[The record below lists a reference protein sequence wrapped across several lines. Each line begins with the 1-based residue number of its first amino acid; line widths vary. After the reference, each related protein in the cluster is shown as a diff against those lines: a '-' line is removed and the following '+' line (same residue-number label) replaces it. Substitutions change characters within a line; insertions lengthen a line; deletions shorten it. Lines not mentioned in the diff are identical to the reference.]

1 MASLRR
7 KFEREIKNGVHLRF
21 QRREQVTEALVKRLG
36 LEKELE
42 GHGGC
47 VNCLEWNS
55 SGSLLASGS
64 DDLHVMLWNPLKHKT
79 IARIRTG
86 HQGNIFSVKFL
97 PHSND
102 SLLVTGAA
110 DHRIS
115 VHDVNQAETTHVFN
129 YHLGRV
135 KRIATAPNV
144 PYLFWSA
151 AEDGTIMQFDL
162 RCTSTT
168 TTAPNNILINM
179 NVHMGMSHYAEA
191 KCLAINPVRPEMLA
205 IGANDPY
212 VRVFDRRMLNCSSFR
227 NPHSNRAPA
236 WDTPHFETIEGENY
250 TLPPDCAQYYIAGHL
265 PQKQMDYKKRY
276 RTLASTYVTFGPDG
290 TELLVNLGGEQI
302 YLYDVNNKLP
312 LQRFDLSI
320 LESNP
325 PVKEVP
331 LFRQLPEFRQ
341 CYGLRQ
347 YSIKVQQIFKTTSS
361 TEHDGHSKNGFSK
374 RSHGSNGVCKTRSH
388 PDDESITSTD
398 ISSQMFDPTSSSSS
412 GSSSTHH
419 SGDKTKKR
427 PKADQP
433 KLSKIA
439 EGLKKHAN
447 DLFGKDEYK
456 RAIDAYNQAIAH
468 SNNSAVL
475 YANRALAYLK
485 RKWDG
490 DQYAALRDCYQAL
503 TLDPNHMKAHFRLAR
518 CLHELSWSQEAF
530 ECLRLFKQ
538 QFPDYAKS
546 QACDTLDRDIK
557 ASIFSQTEDGRKDK
571 RDEDRQGS
579 EQEEEWQSKAGDYAL
594 RFCGHCNTTTD
605 IKEANFFGSNGQYVV
620 AGSDDGSF
628 FIWDKNTTNIVR
640 VLRADESIVNCL
652 QPHPS
657 TCLLATSGIDP
668 VVRLWSPRPEDGS
681 ENDREVNN
689 CDDAATANQKRMNA
703 DPLEVMLRNMG
714 YRISGF
720 LDADDDDGEGGGQG
734 DGPANC
740 RTS

>member
-7 KFEREIKNGVHLRF
+7 KFEREIKNGVHLKF
-21 QRREQVTEALVKRLG
+21 QRSEQVTEALVKRLG

-79 IARIRTG
+79 ISRIRTG

-115 VHDVNQAETTHVFN
+115 VHDVNQGETTYIFN

-144 PYLFWSA
+144 PYIFWSA

-168 TTAPNNILINM
+168 TTAPNNILINL

-205 IGANDPY
+205 VGANDPY
-212 VRVFDRRMLNCSSFR
+212 VRVFDRRMLSCSSMR
-227 NPHSNRAPA
+227 IPHTTRSPS
-236 WDTPHFETIEGENY
+236 WDTPHLETIEGETY
-250 TLPPDCAQYYIAGHL
+250 TLPPGCAQYYIAGHL
-265 PQKQMDYKKRY
+265 PRKQMDYKKRY

-302 YLYDVNNKLP
+302 YLYDVNNRLA

-320 LESNP
+320 LES
-325 PVKEVP
+325 
-331 LFRQLPEFRQ
+331 
-341 CYGLRQ
+341 
-347 YSIKVQQIFKTTSS
+347 SS
-361 TEHDGHSKNGFSK
+361 SGKEHDGHTKNGFSK
-374 RSHGSNGVCKTRSH
+374 RTPGTNGVCKSSSH
-388 PDDESITSTD
+388 PENDVSLADPSTQIFDSTSSSASSSHHPSD
-398 ISSQMFDPTSSSSS
+398 ISS
-412 GSSSTHH
+412 
-419 SGDKTKKR
+419 KR
-427 PKADQP
+427 AKLEP

-447 DLFGKDEYK
+447 DLFGKGEFK

-468 SNNSAVL
+468 SSNSAVL
-475 YANRALAYLK
+475 YANRALAFLK
-485 RKWDG
+485 RNWDG

-503 TLDPNHMKAHFRLAR
+503 ILDPNHMKAHFRLAR
-518 CLHELSWSQEAF
+518 CLHELSRSQEAF

-538 QFPDYAKS
+538 QFSDYAKS
-546 QACDTLDRDIK
+546 QACETLDRDIK
-557 ASIFSQTEDGRKDK
+557 ASIFSQTGDGPKEK
-571 RDEDRQGS
+571 RCDEDRQGS
-579 EQEEEWQSKAGDYAL
+579 EQEDEWQLRAGDYCL

-628 FIWDKNTTNIVR
+628 FIWDKITTNIVR

-668 VVRLWSPRPEDGS
+668 VVRLWSPRPEDGT

-689 CDDAATANQKRMNA
+689 CDDAAMANQKRMNA